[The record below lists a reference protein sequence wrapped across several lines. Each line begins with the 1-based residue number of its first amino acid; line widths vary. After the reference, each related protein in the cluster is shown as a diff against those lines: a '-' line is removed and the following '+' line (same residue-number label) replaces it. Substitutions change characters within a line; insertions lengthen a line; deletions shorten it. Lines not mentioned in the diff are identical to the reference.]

1 MRVLLFTGKRGAGHT
16 PAAAPTAARTAAQGL
31 KTLVIST
38 DPAHS
43 LGDALG
49 IRLGSEPHEVE
60 PGLSAQ
66 QVDAPARFERT
77 WRDVQSYLLT
87 ALEHV
92 GVDPL
97 EAEEL
102 TVLPGAEEVLAL
114 LAVREQ
120 IDSGRYD
127 VVVVDCAPTAGQLR
141 LLSLPGDLDRDMQ
154 RIC

>member
-1 MRVLLFTGKRGAGHT
+1 MARSAHNTATVIFTGKGGVGKT
-16 PAAAPTAARTAAQGL
+16 TIAAATAVRLADSGL
-31 KTLVIST
+31 RTLVIST

-66 QVDAPARFERT
+66 QVDAQERFERT

-102 TVLPGAEEVLAL
+102 TVLPGAE
-114 LAVREQ
+114 
-120 IDSGRYD
+120 D
-127 VVVVDCAPTAGQLR
+127 PT
-141 LLSLPGDLDRDMQ
+141 
-154 RIC
+154 I